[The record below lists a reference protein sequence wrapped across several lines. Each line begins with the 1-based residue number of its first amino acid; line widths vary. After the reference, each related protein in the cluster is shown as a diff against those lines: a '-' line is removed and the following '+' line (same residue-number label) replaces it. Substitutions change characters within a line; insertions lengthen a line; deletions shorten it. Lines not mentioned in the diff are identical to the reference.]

1 MPWFVLYT
9 DVCSLKFT
17 LNMKVGPLEMAHKR
31 HATSLI
37 IREVQIKT
45 TMRSSPQWS
54 ERSSSKSLQT
64 INAGECR
71 EKGPSYTAGE
81 NVYRCSHYEQ
91 QDEGSSEN

>member
-1 MPWFVLYT
+1 
-9 DVCSLKFT
+9 
-17 LNMKVGPLEMAHKR
+17 MKVGPLEMAHRR

-45 TMRSSPQWS
+45 TMRLSPQWS

-64 INAGECR
+64 INAGESVER
-71 EKGPSYTAGE
+71 RDPSYTVGE
-81 NVYRCSHYEQ
+81 NVYQCSHYEQ